1 MSGSPESDHLL
12 GRKEIERAL
21 EGLSRALAQSG
32 VRAHLYVIGG
42 AAMLL
47 AHRRSRAT
55 MDVDPLSIDPCDE
68 VLACA
73 AQVSRAQHLSAHWL
87 NDYARTIMPAHT
99 PDTRARRSIFE
110 SPSLVVSGAS
120 ARHVLAMKV
129 RAGRDS
135 DGRDIELL
143 IQILGIS
150 NMQHVEA
157 IHRAVYP
164 HDDIRERS
172 IGLVQRCLD
181 RIQRERARD
190 DGEIARRRRETEPER

>member
-1 MSGSPESDHLL
+1 MSGFPESDHLL

-21 EGLSRALAQSG
+21 EGLSQALAQRG

-55 MDVDPLSIDPCDE
+55 MDVDALSIDPRDE

-73 AQVSRAQHLSAHWL
+73 AQVSRDQHLSAHWL

-99 PDTRARRSIFE
+99 PDTRAPVVFE
-110 SPSLVVSGAS
+110 SPSLVVTGAS

-150 NMQHVEA
+150 SMQHVEA

-164 HDDIRERS
+164 HDDIPERS

-181 RIQRERARD
+181 RIRRERARD
-190 DGEIARRRRETEPER
+190 DGEIASRMRECELES

>member
-1 MSGSPESDHLL
+1 MSGFPESDHLL

-21 EGLSRALAQSG
+21 EGLSRALAQRG

-42 AAMLL
+42 AAM
-47 AHRRSRAT
+47 
-55 MDVDPLSIDPCDE
+55 DVDALSIDPRDE
-68 VLACA
+68 VFACA
-73 AQVSRAQHLSAHWL
+73 AQVSRDQHLSAHWL

-99 PDTRARRSIFE
+99 PDTRAPVVFE
-110 SPSLVVSGAS
+110 SPSLVVTGAS

-135 DGRDIELL
+135 DGREIQLL

-157 IHRAVYP
+157 IHRAVFP
-164 HDDIRERS
+164 HDDIPERS
-172 IGLVQRCLD
+172 KGLVQRCLD
-181 RIQRERARD
+181 RIRRERARD
-190 DGEIARRRRETEPER
+190 NGEIASRMRDCELES